1 MAIALEKYKTEQQ
14 TKPSVNKDEEEVQSE
29 HVYEIIEYNSEEID
43 DDSGAKFYVNHDVKD
58 KIEEVEPSPKK
69 PKTRDRATIKKAN
82 ITATRAIIKELPPN
96 EAVILT
102 TNPNAVQSS
111 SKPPQ
116 NTYSLPQ
123 IELQPHSCSCQ
134 TDPNAMFLMSLLPDI
149 TSMSRKDQG
158 VFKIKI
164 QQLIQDI
171 LFKD

>member
-1 MAIALEKYKTEQQ
+1 MEKYKTEQQ
-14 TKPSVNKDEEEVQSE
+14 TKPNVNTEEEEVHSE
-29 HVYEIIEYNSEEID
+29 HVYEIIEYNSEDID

-58 KIEEVEPSPKK
+58 TTEVEPSPKK

-82 ITATRAIIKELPPN
+82 ITATRAIIKEFPPN

-102 TNPNAVQSS
+102 TNSNVVQSS
-111 SKPPQ
+111 SKPTQ

-123 IELQPHSCSCQ
+123 IELQQHSCSCQ

-158 VFKIKI
+158 VFKIQI